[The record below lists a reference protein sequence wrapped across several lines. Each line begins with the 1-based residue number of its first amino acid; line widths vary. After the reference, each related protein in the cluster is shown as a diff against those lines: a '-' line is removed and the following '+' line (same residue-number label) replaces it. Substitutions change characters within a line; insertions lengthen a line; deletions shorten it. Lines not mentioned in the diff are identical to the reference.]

1 MHTIKE
7 STRTKADLVGRTW
20 AEFVVLEEAPPKI
33 RPNGKKVR
41 MWKCQCSCG
50 NVRYLNK
57 QDIDREKQKSCGCKR
72 DEYYRKATVRHGDS
86 HTRLHNTWSGM
97 RARCYC
103 ETDYHY
109 QWYGARG
116 IRMDDEWKD
125 DYSAFKEWAL
135 CNGYAPHLTIDRIN
149 NNGGYTPDN
158 CRWVTMKEQSNNTR
172 RNRMITAFGET
183 LTLSQWADKT
193 DIPYATLK
201 RRLQL
206 GWTPEDALTREVRL
220 W

>member
-1 MHTIKE
+1 MNTNEKNT
-7 STRTKADLVGRTW
+7 STKSELTGRTFG
-20 AEFVVLEEAPPKI
+20 EFIVLEESLPKI
-33 RPNGKKVR
+33 RANGKKVR

-57 QDIDREKQKSCGCKR
+57 REIDTEKRKSCGCKQN
-72 DEYYRKATVRHGDS
+72 EYRRMINLQHGDS
-86 HTRLHNTWSGM
+86 HTRLHNTWSGI

-116 IRMDDEWKD
+116 IRMDDAWKD
-125 DYSAFKEWAL
+125 DYSAFKEWAIN
-135 CNGYAPHLTIDRIN
+135 NGFSPELSLDRIDN
-149 NNGGYTPDN
+149 DGNYTPDN
-158 CRWVTMKEQSNNTR
+158 CRWTTQKDQSNNTR

-183 LTLSQWADKT
+183 LTLAQWAEKSG
-193 DIPYATLK
+193 IPYHTLK
-201 RRLQL
+201 KRIYL
-206 GWTPEDALTREVRL
+206 GWTPEDALTRDIRQ